1 MPTVKIN
8 DTNVYYEIHGEGE
21 PLILIPG
28 LRNNVSEYE
37 GIITLLE
44 AKYKVV
50 ALDNRGAGRSDKP
63 DIPYTIEMM
72 ADDAAGLLHALDIQQ
87 AHILGV
93 SLGGRIAADLAL
105 RHSERVKSLILV
117 STRLTRQ
124 TQRSWPGL
132 FVDLALRIPF
142 MQRMDKYPQPYYAS
156 LRQREAARIYDCSD
170 RLSGINIPTLILH
183 GKTDRIAPYRQAL
196 EMNAGIKGSK
206 MIAFNGGHIFLFFQP
221 RRFTDAVIEFL
232 EGLKAEYG
240 K

>member
-1 MPTVKIN
+1 MPTAKIK
-8 DTNVYYEIHGEGE
+8 DIHVYYEIHGEGE
-21 PLILIPG
+21 SLVLIPG

-37 GIITLLE
+37 NIITLLA
-44 AKYKVV
+44 AKYRVV
-50 ALDNRGAGRSDKP
+50 ALDNRGAGRTDKP

-72 ADDAAGLLHALDIQQ
+72 ADDVAGLLDALGIHP
-87 AHILGV
+87 AHVLGV

-105 RHSERVKSLILV
+105 RYPERVKSLILV

-124 TQRSWPGL
+124 TRPSWSGL
-132 FVDLALRIPF
+132 LVDLALRMPF

-156 LRQREAARIYDCSD
+156 QRQREAGRIYDCSAK
-170 RLSGINIPTLILH
+170 LSEINVPTLILH
-183 GKTDRIAPYRQAL
+183 GKKDRIAPFKLAQ

-221 RRFTDAVIEFL
+221 QQFTGSVLEFL
-232 EGLKAEYG
+232 DGLKEVNG